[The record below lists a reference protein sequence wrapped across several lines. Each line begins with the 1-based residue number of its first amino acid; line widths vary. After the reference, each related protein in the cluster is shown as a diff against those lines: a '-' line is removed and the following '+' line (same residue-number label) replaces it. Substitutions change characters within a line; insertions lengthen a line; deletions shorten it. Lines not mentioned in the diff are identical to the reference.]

1 MAISTYAGNK
11 LLDAI
16 CRNISF
22 QASPYASLHSADPA
36 LTGAN
41 ELSGNGYGTRPAVTF
56 GAASGG
62 ATDNIATVSLPTATG
77 DWTAATHQGLWDA
90 ATDGNFL
97 WGGAL
102 TDARTVL
109 SGESAEWAVGAL
121 DAAISTAFSAA
132 TRTAMLDALLRN
144 TALAYAALW
153 ISLHS
158 ADPGTDGSNELSGGG
173 YGRWQATFGD
183 AAADKAISNTAVAD
197 SPLASGDWT
206 AATHLGLWTLETGGT
221 FVWGKQLTAPRT
233 VLTGKL
239 FRVAIGGITL
249 SIDPA

>member
-1 MAISTYAGNK
+1 MALSTYAGNA
-11 LLDAI
+11 LLNAI
-16 CRNISF
+16 ARNTSF

-56 GAASGG
+56 GAASAG
-62 ATDNIATVSLPTATG
+62 ATHNTATVSFPTASG
-77 DWTAATHQGLWDA
+77 DWTEATHLGLWDA
-90 ATDGNFL
+90 DTAGNFL

-102 TDARTVL
+102 TNARTVL
-109 SGESAEWAVGAL
+109 SGEGAELAVGAL
-121 DAAISTAFSAA
+121 DASISTAFSAA
-132 TRTAMLDALLRN
+132 TRTAMLDALLGN

-233 VLTGKL
+233 VRTGKL

>member
-1 MAISTYAGNK
+1 MALGKDAGNA
-11 LLDAI
+11 LLNAVT
-16 CRNISF
+16 RNTSF
-22 QASPYASLHSADPA
+22 QATPYASLHSDDPG
-36 LTGAN
+36 LTGAD

-62 ATDNIATVSLPTATG
+62 ATDNTAKVSLPTASG
-77 DWTAATHQGLWDA
+77 DWTEATHQGLWDA
-90 ATDGNFL
+90 STAGNFL

-109 SGESAEWAVGAL
+109 TGESAEWAIGAL

-132 TRTAMLDALLRN
+132 TRSAMLDALLRN

-158 ADPGTDGSNELSGGG
+158 ADPGTDGSNELSGSG
-173 YGRWQATFGD
+173 YGRWAATFGD

-197 SPLASGDWT
+197 SPIASGDWT
-206 AATHLGLWTLETGGT
+206 EVTHLGLWTLETGGT
-221 FVWGKQLTAPRT
+221 FVWGKQLTSART
-233 VLTGKL
+233 VRTGKL
-239 FRVAIGGITL
+239 FRVAVGGITL
-249 SIDPA
+249 AIDPA